1 MIIDLAE
8 LESSSRPFRFT
19 IPGGELDLEDVTL
32 RPAGDIQVG
41 GEVRKGAAQI
51 DVTGTINAPAEIE
64 CARCLTPI
72 SQDLTIDF
80 VAAFVTPENFAADKE
95 REVSPEDLDLDVIDS
110 DRLDLKD
117 VVREQLLLHEP
128 EQVFC
133 KPDCKGLCPKC
144 GADRNLIDCNC
155 DLDES
160 DPRWAALKNW
170 G

>member
-8 LESSSRPFRFT
+8 LETSARPFRFT
-19 IPGGELDLEDVTL
+19 IPKDELDLEDVTM
-32 RPAGDIQVG
+32 RPAGDVQVA

-51 DVTGTINAPAEIE
+51 DVKGTINAPAEIE

-72 SQDLTIDF
+72 SQELKIDF
-80 VAAFVTPENFAADKE
+80 VAVFVSPENFATDKE
-95 REVSPEDLDLDVIDS
+95 REVAAEDLDLDVLDN
-110 DRLDLKD
+110 DRLDLRD

-144 GADRNLIDCNC
+144 GADRNLIDCSC